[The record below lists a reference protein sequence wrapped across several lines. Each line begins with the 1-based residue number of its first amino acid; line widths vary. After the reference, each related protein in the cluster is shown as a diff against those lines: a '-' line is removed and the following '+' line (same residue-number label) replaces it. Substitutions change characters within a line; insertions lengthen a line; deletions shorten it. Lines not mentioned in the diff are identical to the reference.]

1 MLLVCIN
8 RNAYAH
14 DSFITN
20 GVLCVNVLGNSHQD
34 LSRSFARWTGED
46 RFAAAQWSR
55 LVTGAP
61 VLAGAAVAFDCRIAE
76 AQQRRAM
83 RAEIDHAATG
93 PHAADLEL
101 FGDRDAQADAWVR
114 AGFTPVEAGAWLCAG
129 VLDAGVAS
137 HLRSIEVMACSPLL
151 RDELHHGATWGR
163 ALSVTRE
170 MSVADFE
177 VAWRE
182 A

>member
-1 MLLVCIN
+1 VTSLADRI
-8 RNAYAH
+8 
-14 DSFITN
+14 
-20 GVLCVNVLGNSHQD
+20 
-34 LSRSFARWTGED
+34 GEIYSLD
-46 RFAAAQWSR
+46 ADAADWRFAEMR
-55 LVTGAP
+55 
-61 VLAGAAVAFDCRIAE
+61 AAVERLWIDGELADADRLAAIDSIAE

-101 FGDRDAQADAWVR
+101 FGDRDASCSANEYILLS
-114 AGFTPVEAGAWLCAG
+114 TVEAGAWLCAG

-151 RDELHHGATWGR
+151 QDELHHGATWAR

-170 MSVADFE
+170 MSVSDFE
-177 VAWRE
+177 SAWR
-182 A
+182 AT

>member
-1 MLLVCIN
+1 MTSLDVLIGE
-8 RNAYAH
+8 AYALDAD
-14 DSFITN
+14 DS
-20 GVLCVNVLGNSHQD
+20 D
-34 LSRSFARWTGED
+34 W
-46 RFAAAQWSR
+46 RFAELRAGVERLWIDGELADADRLAAI
-55 LVTGAP
+55 
-61 VLAGAAVAFDCRIAE
+61 DRIAE

-93 PHAADLEL
+93 PLAADLEL

-114 AGFTPVEAGAWLCAG
+114 AAFTPAETSAWLCAG

-151 RDELHHGATWGR
+151 QDELHYGTTWAR

-170 MSVADFE
+170 LSVADFE
-177 VAWRE
+177 AAWR
-182 A
+182 AS